1 MTILPK
7 ILILDNNDSF
17 TYNLVQMFGNCGSI
31 VSVHASDTIEP
42 EIVGHY
48 DGIVLS
54 PGPGLPSDFPQMNTV
69 IDLFHK
75 TKPMLGVCLG
85 HQALAEY
92 FDAELYRLN
101 EVRHGIKSEIV
112 FSDDII
118 YKGLN
123 ESVFVGRYHSWAVKE
138 PLPECLVS
146 TSVTADGVLMSFRH
160 NHYNIRGIQYHPESI
175 ISDKGAV
182 IIKNW
187 IESITQ
193 KSEMNL

>member
-1 MTILPK
+1 
-7 ILILDNNDSF
+7 
-17 TYNLVQMFGNCGSI
+17 MFGNCGSI
-31 VSVHASDTIEP
+31 VSVHASDTIKL
-42 EIVGHY
+42 EIAERF

-54 PGPGLPSDFPQMNTV
+54 PGPGLPSDFPQMKAV
-69 IDLFHK
+69 IESYHK

-85 HQALAEY
+85 HQALAE
-92 FDAELYRLN
+92 FFGAELYRLS

-112 FSDDII
+112 ISDDII

-123 ESVFVGRYHSWAVKE
+123 KPVFVGRYHSWAVKE
-138 PLPECLVS
+138 PLPECLSVTSVS
-146 TSVTADGVLMSFRH
+146 TDGVLMSFRH

-187 IESITQ
+187 IDNISC
-193 KSEMNL
+193 KS